1 MHTAQWSVYWIWS
14 RKNDDA
20 LLLRSRTWHSEVLEW
35 QWFLLILII
44 IPVKCLYLSL
54 HIYLKI
60 LEMLFNGLIY
70 LSDFGM
76 TWCLLPRS
84 SLYSRVPP
92 PLLGVPYCACA
103 TDPPGSPP
111 PVFGS
116 PITIHIISTK
126 RLIGSRRNK
135 GVCLRRQPPTVRPW
149 AWGPWAACQPSLIIK
164 SVKNALGKRVRHLRS
179 NLSNLASFIISVY
192 TSILL

>member
-1 MHTAQWSVYWIWS
+1 MHTALRIEFDREKWRSPVAPL
-14 RKNDDA
+14 KDVA
-20 LLLRSRTWHSEVLEW
+20 LRGPGMTMLSLDLDYYSSK
-35 QWFLLILII
+35 Q
-44 IPVKCLYLSL
+44 CLYLSL

-60 LEMLFNGLIY
+60 LEMLSFNGLIY

-76 TWCLLPRS
+76 TWYLLPRS

-135 GVCLRRQPPTVRPW
+135 GVCLPRQPPTVRPW

>member
-1 MHTAQWSVYWIWS
+1 
-14 RKNDDA
+14 
-20 LLLRSRTWHSEVLEW
+20 
-35 QWFLLILII
+35 
-44 IPVKCLYLSL
+44 
-54 HIYLKI
+54 
-60 LEMLFNGLIY
+60 
-70 LSDFGM
+70 M
-76 TWCLLPRS
+76 TWYLLPRS
-84 SLYSRVPP
+84 SLCSRVPP

-135 GVCLRRQPPTVRPW
+135 GVCLPRQPPTVRPW

-192 TSILL
+192 TSILLYDKTHYLLHKKDSYSPFVNYYLSISIPKTAVFYMTYQLPLYLFSRRSFSSRI